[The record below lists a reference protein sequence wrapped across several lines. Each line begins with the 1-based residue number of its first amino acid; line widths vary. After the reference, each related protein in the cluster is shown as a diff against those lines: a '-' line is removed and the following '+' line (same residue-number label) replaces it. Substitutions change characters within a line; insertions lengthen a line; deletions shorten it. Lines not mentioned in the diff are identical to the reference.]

1 MYFFSLENSA
11 HLLAYRHLSSAQNG
25 EGGDTVNGYI
35 YYIQYNIGT

>member
-25 EGGDTVNGYI
+25 EGGGYGKRVHLLHTI
-35 YYIQYNIGT
+35 